1 MILFQNEELSE
12 IFLKHDKKKT
22 FLKFVMLYKYIYKN
36 LYSSAEFSVSNYTL
50 EMLAPHSLFEKNKSS
65 EPQYLYF
72 STIYIMTSAIKSSW
86 SSWQPE

>member
-1 MILFQNEELSE
+1 MTLFQSEELSE
-12 IFLKHDKKKT
+12 IFSKYDKKKT
-22 FLKFVMLYKYIYKN
+22 FLKFVI
-36 LYSSAEFSVSNYTL
+36 YSSTELIISNYTL

-72 STIYIMTSAIKSSW
+72 STIYIMTSAIKSWW